1 MGSNYNDLSR
11 EDLIR
16 LLEARDRRDAT
27 RFGLVWEAN
36 EIERDKSLNSDFVP
50 LDLVPDLCVGSQPWR
65 NLLIE
70 GDNFDALRHLR
81 MTLAG
86 RVKCILID
94 PPYNT
99 GNRDFIYND
108 RFLAKEDAWRHS
120 TWLEFMFRRLTI
132 ARDLLS
138 EDGVILV
145 CIGEEEVD
153 RLGCMMDQVFPGM
166 KVGKFVWK
174 TRTGSNAETDFLY
187 THDHEYVLCYARPG
201 FLFGGIKKDTSNYT
215 NPNND
220 PRGPWAP
227 DNLTLGFNHKQ
238 RPNLFYPLQNPAN
251 GVWYA
256 CNPKRVWVYATEKN
270 LKPGQK
276 VRTKTM
282 EQFIAEDKVIFPE
295 NDRVVTFGSA
305 AQLLRAIEAG
315 DSPPNIR
322 ANLYDDETKN
332 EEFLW
337 SWVGKLIGYG
347 SPNFKRHLKD
357 LLRDV
362 RPLSSWIRN
371 ASDDETAPDGE
382 TTETGGNSLV
392 AAMTKEGT
400 KELQQM
406 LPDDV
411 FGYPKPRSLIQGLI
425 TQATTGTDIILDF
438 FAGSGTTGHAV
449 LAQNAED
456 GGSRRFI
463 LVSSTEATADEP
475 SKNVCRDIAQ
485 KRLSKAI
492 NGYSFPT
499 KKGLKDMPGL
509 EGGFAYLRCQPLPVE
524 QMTEL
529 GHAQVWLALQLM
541 HLETLTPWTDAPFA
555 SAGSDEG
562 QLIYVAR
569 FRREDLDSLRK
580 LLSDCSSAVV
590 YSWQPEVLRHH
601 LRGPQIE
608 LRAVPKTLAE
618 RYGVRL

>member
-1 MGSNYNDLSR
+1 MGSRYTDLSR
-11 EDLIR
+11 EELIR
-16 LLEARDRRDAT
+16 LLEARDRDTNRL
-27 RFGLVWEAN
+27 GLVWERN
-36 EIERDKSLNSDFVP
+36 EIERDKSLNSDFVA
-50 LDLVPDLCVGSQPWR
+50 LELVPDLCVGIAPWH

-120 TWLEFMFRRLTI
+120 TWLEFMYRRLTL
-132 ARDLLS
+132 ARDLLR
-138 EDGVILV
+138 EDGVIFV
-145 CIGEEEVD
+145 HIGEEEVD
-153 RLGCMMDQVFPGM
+153 RLGCLMDQVLPGM
-166 KVGKFVWK
+166 KVGKLVWK

-201 FLFGGIKKDTSNYT
+201 FLFGGIKKDSSNYT

-238 RPNLFYPLQNPAN
+238 RPNLFYPLRNPSN
-251 GVWYA
+251 GTWYA
-256 CNPKRVWVYATEKN
+256 CNPKRVWVYASEKN

-295 NDRVVTFGSA
+295 NDRVVTFASVV
-305 AQLLRAIEAG
+305 QLRKAIEEGTA
-315 DSPPNIR
+315 PPNIR

-337 SWVGKLIGYG
+337 SWVGKPIGFG
-347 SPNFKRHLKD
+347 SPNFKRHLRD

-371 ASDDETAPDGE
+371 SSDETAEENAQLKG
-382 TTETGGNSLV
+382 TGGNSLV

-411 FGYPKPRSLIQGLI
+411 FGYPKPRSLMQGLI
-425 TQATTGTDIILDF
+425 AQATTGDDIILDF

-449 LAQNAED
+449 LGQNAED
-456 GGSRRFI
+456 GSNRRFI

-475 SKNVCRDIAQ
+475 NKNVCRDIAQ
-485 KRLSKAI
+485 KRLCKAI
-492 NGYSFPT
+492 EGYSFPT
-499 KKGLKDMPGL
+499 KKGLKEVAGL
-509 EGGFAYLRCQPLPVE
+509 EGDCAYLRCQRLPVE

-529 GHAQVWLALQLM
+529 NHAQVWLALQLM
-541 HLETLTPWTDAPFA
+541 HLETLAPWPDAPFA
-555 SAGSDEG
+555 SAGGEEG
-562 QLIYVAR
+562 SLIYVAR
-569 FRREDLDSLRK
+569 FRREDLGALRQ
-580 LLSDCSSAVV
+580 LLSGCTSTLV

-601 LRGPQIE
+601 LRGPQVE